1 MHQMTTKAKIVTITS
16 LVEDFA
22 RTMRKKSE
30 PYEKLVNVLEEER
43 RANEVLR
50 EQLDRERLEKRRVV
64 DVALENEERFK
75 SYIYRLEMELKLKI
89 QERQSLDE
97 LTKELMSEV
106 EIQRHDK
113 LKYVLR
119 NNIGKSSS
127 SSVDPDK
134 DPSLES
140 NYEYKVEFVRLAEE
154 NQHLKK
160 ELRTLKRD
168 LKRSNKYL
176 TKAAATI
183 KIYENLL
190 SNSGLDF

>member
-1 MHQMTTKAKIVTITS
+1 MTTKEKNVTVAS

-22 RTMRKKSE
+22 RTMQKKSE
-30 PYEKLVNVLEEER
+30 PYEKLVTVLEEER
-43 RANEVLR
+43 RANEILR
-50 EQLDRERLEKRRVV
+50 EQLEKERLEKRRVV

-75 SYIYRLEMELKLKI
+75 SYIHRLETELKLKL
-89 QERQSLDE
+89 QERQSLDT
-97 LTKELMSEV
+97 LTKELMSEI

-113 LKYVLR
+113 LKYVLS

-134 DPSLES
+134 NLNEES
-140 NYEYKVEFVRLAEE
+140 NSEYKVEFVRLAEE
-154 NQHLKK
+154 NQNLKK

-168 LKRSNKYL
+168 LKRSNNYL
-176 TKAAATI
+176 TKAAATV

>member
-1 MHQMTTKAKIVTITS
+1 MTVAS

-22 RTMRKKSE
+22 RTMQKKSE
-30 PYEKLVNVLEEER
+30 PYEKLVTVLEEER
-43 RANEVLR
+43 RANEILR
-50 EQLDRERLEKRRVV
+50 EQLEKERLEKRRVV

-75 SYIYRLEMELKLKI
+75 SYIHRLETELKLKL
-89 QERQSLDE
+89 QERQSLDT
-97 LTKELMSEV
+97 LTKELMSEI

-113 LKYVLR
+113 LKYVLS

-134 DPSLES
+134 NLNVES
-140 NYEYKVEFVRLAEE
+140 NSEYKVEFVRLAEE
-154 NQHLKK
+154 NQNLKK

-176 TKAAATI
+176 TKAAATV

>member
-1 MHQMTTKAKIVTITS
+1 MTTKEKNVTVAS

-22 RTMRKKSE
+22 RTMQKKSE
-30 PYEKLVNVLEEER
+30 PYEKLVTVLEEER
-43 RANEVLR
+43 RANEILR
-50 EQLDRERLEKRRVV
+50 EQLEKERLEKRRVV

-75 SYIYRLEMELKLKI
+75 SYIHRLETELKLKL
-89 QERQSLDE
+89 QERQSLDT
-97 LTKELMSEV
+97 LTKELMSEI

-113 LKYVLR
+113 LKYVLS

-134 DPSLES
+134 NLNEES
-140 NYEYKVEFVRLAEE
+140 NSEYKVEFVRLAEE
-154 NQHLKK
+154 NQNLKK

-176 TKAAATI
+176 SKAAATV